1 MFVTKPVRQQ
11 SLNNLLQPGSLH
23 ASLLNMSIEEGPLSA
38 LESSSE
44 TSVSG
49 VPKKCHQLQ
58 VLKYYYTSGCAPS
71 I

>member
-1 MFVTKPVRQQ
+1 MFVTKVGRQQ
-11 SLNNLLQPGSLH
+11 SHNILLQSGGIN

-58 VLKYYYTSGCAPS
+58 V
-71 I
+71 